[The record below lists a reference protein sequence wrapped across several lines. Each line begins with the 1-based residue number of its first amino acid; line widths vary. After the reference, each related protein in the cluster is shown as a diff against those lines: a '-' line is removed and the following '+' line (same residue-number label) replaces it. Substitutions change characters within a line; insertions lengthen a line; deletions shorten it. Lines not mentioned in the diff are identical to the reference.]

1 MTNTLQNLKE
11 NLSASNY
18 PVNYPHFGGAGLII
32 TNNPARNSHEGDLVV
47 YTEHAGAIS
56 WLIIQLK
63 GIYENELDYSNKY
76 EFYQSIGQFAIEAI
90 QSGHALPEILQ
101 TITEKVTDSWPIET
115 TAKTMES
122 ANEDPQP

>member
-1 MTNTLQNLKE
+1 MNNTLENLKA

-18 PVNYPHFGGAGLII
+18 PLNYPNFGGAGLII
-32 TNNPARNSHEGDLVV
+32 TNNPARHSHEGDLVV
-47 YTEHAGAIS
+47 CTEHAGAIS

-63 GIYENELDYSNKY
+63 GIYEDVIDYSNKY
-76 EFYQSIGQFAIEAI
+76 EFYQSIGQFANEAI

-101 TITEKVTDSWPIET
+101 IITEKVTDSWPIQT
-115 TAKTMES
+115 MDKTMES